1 MNVINLNDRRP
12 KIAFRYEN
20 GDICRALRLA
30 LEHDE
35 ISADIEEAFSAL
47 LFEGGEEDA
56 GAARDLLFQML
67 EAAQ

>member
-1 MNVINLNDRRP
+1 MTVINMSDHRP
-12 KIAFRYEN
+12 NIAFRYQD

-35 ISADIEEAFSAL
+35 ISADIEETFSAL

-56 GAARDLLFQML
+56 GAAQDLLFQML
-67 EAAQ
+67 EAGQ